1 MASLL
6 VGISFEGLVM
16 AAPGNVC
23 NFDAKIAE
31 FLASDSMSR
40 LGDQVSTVSSN
51 IGSYSATF
59 ALSGV
64 ALYAVMW
71 TVAFVTGSQNGDW
84 LSFVKWFTR
93 AMILIGVAGTGSLYS
108 DYVIDTFWATPAEV
122 AQYVI
127 DGGMAGDGITYDLKG
142 KVNFGTALDMAAN
155 KGVCSGTSI
164 WQATTTWDLSKSFG
178 YFLAGLVVVLGVVLF
193 VALAAGLS
201 FIGYA
206 SLSIVLTL
214 GPLFLVLG
222 IWEVTKPMME
232 AWVRTAFNYALY
244 GVVLMV
250 IVGLAIGLVAS
261 FGTEEMDAIR
271 AGTLDLAG
279 ALNIAVRSLFAF
291 GIATA
296 LLFKA
301 DDISASIVG
310 GISLGAIGSLTKAAA
325 VAASPA
331 KAAKEAGKIAA
342 NPAKAVG
349 EFMGGT
355 YHRDPRTGEYSYKTR
370 AETASDYSS
379 ALKHTRSKNSNG
391 IKQ

>member
-1 MASLL
+1 MIGVISMVAS
-6 VGISFEGLVM
+6 
-16 AAPGNVC
+16 GNPC

-31 FLASDSMSR
+31 FLASDSMGR
-40 LGDQVSTVSSN
+40 LGDQVSTVSSQ

-122 AQYVI
+122 AQFVA
-127 DGGMAGDGITYDLKG
+127 DGGMAQDGVSYDLKG
-142 KVNFGTALDMAAN
+142 KLNFGTALDMAAN
-155 KGVCSGTSI
+155 KGVCAGTSI
-164 WQATTTWDLSKSFG
+164 WQATTTWDLSKSLG
-178 YFLAGLVVVLGVVLF
+178 YFIAGLIIVLGVVLF
-193 VALAAGLS
+193 VAMAAGLS

-214 GPLFLVLG
+214 GPLFLILG
-222 IWEVTKPMME
+222 IWDSTKPMME
-232 AWVRTAFNYALY
+232 AWVRTAMNYAIY

-250 IVGLAIGLVAS
+250 VVGVAIGLVTDFA
-261 FGTEEMDAIR
+261 GENMEGVET
-271 AGTLDLAG
+271 GTLTLLEAMSLG
-279 ALNIAVRSLFAF
+279 VRSLFAF
-291 GIATA
+291 AIATA

-379 ALKHTRSKNSNG
+379 ALRHTRSKNSNG

>member
-1 MASLL
+1 ML
-6 VGISFEGLVM
+6 SFLSVV
-16 AAPGNVC
+16 ALDNPC
-23 NFDAKIAE
+23 SFDAQIAE
-31 FLASDSMSR
+31 FLTSDSMAR
-40 LGDQVSTVSSN
+40 LGDQVSTVSAN
-51 IGSYSATF
+51 IGAYSAGF

-71 TVAFVTGSQNGDW
+71 TVAFVTGSQNGDV
-84 LSFVKWFTR
+84 LSFLKWFTR
-93 AMILIGVAGTGSLYS
+93 ALIIISVAGTGSLYS

-127 DGGMAGDGITYDLKG
+127 DGGMVQDGLSYDLRG
-142 KVNFGTALDMAAN
+142 KVNFGTALDTAAN
-155 KGVCSGTSI
+155 RGVCAGTSI
-164 WQATTTWDLSKSFG
+164 WQATTTWDLSKSLG

-206 SLSIVLTL
+206 SLAIVLTL
-214 GPLFLVLG
+214 GPLFIILG
-222 IWEVTKPMME
+222 IWDATKPMME
-232 AWVRTAFNYALY
+232 AWVRTAMNYAIY
-244 GVVLMV
+244 GIVLMV
-250 IVGLAIGLVAS
+250 IVGLAIGLVIS
-261 FGTEEMDAIR
+261 FGAEDMESIK

-279 ALNIAVRSLFAF
+279 ALRLAVRALFAF
-291 GIATA
+291 GIASA

-355 YHRDPRTGEYSYKTR
+355 YQTQRDPRTGAMTQVYKSR
-370 AETASDYSS
+370 AETARDYAS
-379 ALKHTRSKNSNG
+379 ALTHTRAKNPNG

>member
-1 MASLL
+1 MLGVILAPAS
-6 VGISFEGLVM
+6 
-16 AAPGNVC
+16 GNPC
-23 NFDAKIAE
+23 SFDAEIAE
-31 FLASDSMSR
+31 FLGSDTMAK
-40 LGDQVSTVSSN
+40 LGDQVTTISSN

-93 AMILIGVAGTGSLYS
+93 ALLLISLAGTGSLYS
-108 DYVIDTFWATPAEV
+108 EYVVDTFWATPAEV
-122 AQYVI
+122 AQYVM
-127 DGGMAGDGITYDLKG
+127 DGGIVADGVSYDLKG

-155 KGVCSGTSI
+155 RGVCAGTSI
-164 WQATTTWDLSKSFG
+164 WQATTTWDLSKSLG
-178 YFLAGLVVVLGVVLF
+178 YFIAGLVIILGVVLF

-214 GPLFLVLG
+214 GPLFIILG
-222 IWEVTKPMME
+222 IWDVTKPMME
-232 AWVRTAFNYALY
+232 AWVRTAFNYAIY
-244 GVVLMV
+244 GIVLMV
-250 IVGLAIGLVAS
+250 VVGLGIGLVGEFAQEKMADVQTGS
-261 FGTEEMDAIR
+261 LGL
-271 AGTLDLAG
+271 LD
-279 ALNIAVRSLFAF
+279 ALNLGIRSLFAF
-291 GIATA
+291 AIATA